1 MNNFIQLSCSR
12 TYKYNGKE
20 KTKKSSYKKKG
31 KKKSWKVW
39 RKKI

>member
-20 KTKKSSYKKKG
+20 KTKNLVIKKG
-31 KKKSWKVW
+31 KKSWKVW